1 MKFKIQKSK
10 IDLTLQNTESCKT
23 RVLFSFENKLLN
35 NAKKC
40 AKEASINELSDLEA
54 AGSTTVITNDKTNI
68 VVSLGSKEKFNL
80 TKYHNSLQSLGI
92 WLNKNTKVE
101 SIDIILEEEVS
112 SLLYLDEENYAEQT
126 IFHIINNLYYFDELK
141 SKRKTLSLK
150 KINFVGNT
158 TKSLDNAVALLNG
171 MFLVKDLG
179 NNPANIATP
188 SYLAKAAEHI
198 GTISKKVSVK
208 ILHKK
213 EIKELG
219 MDSFLAVAKGSD
231 EEPKL
236 VTLTYNGAKA
246 KDKPIVLVGKG
257 VTFDTGGISIKPRSG
272 MNEMKYDMM
281 GAATV
286 LGVFLSAVELNLPIN
301 LIMVAPCTENH
312 ISGVAVKPGD
322 IVKSMSGQTIE
333 ILNTDAEG
341 RLILCDA
348 LTYVERFDPELVID
362 MATLTGACITAIGHA
377 ASGLYSNDDALCEEL
392 IVSSV
397 RSNDKVWHMPLFDEY
412 EEGLK
417 SSIADMA
424 NIADWNGV
432 AGSPVAAK
440 FLSKFVNYKW
450 AHLDIAGTAWKP
462 GSYDGST
469 SNGGATGRPFGLII
483 DFLRNYK

>member
-10 IDLTLQNTESCKT
+10 LELTLENSDSCKT
-23 RVLFSFENKLLN
+23 RVLFSFENKLLK
-35 NAKKC
+35 NAKKY
-40 AKEASINELSDLEA
+40 AKDTSINELSDLEG
-54 AGSTTVITNDKTNI
+54 AGNITIVTTDKTNLI
-68 VVSLGSKEKFNL
+68 VSLGAKEKFNL
-80 TKYHNSLQSLGI
+80 TKYQKSLHALGV
-92 WLNKNTKVE
+92 WLNKNTKIE
-101 SIDIILEEEVS
+101 SIDVILEDQVA
-112 SLLYLDEENYAEQT
+112 SLIYADEESYAEQT
-126 IFHIINNLYYFDELK
+126 IFHLVNNMYYFDELK

-150 KINFVGNT
+150 KINFVGDIT
-158 TKSLDNAVALLNG
+158 TSLENAIALLEG
-171 MFLVKDLG
+171 VFLVKDLG

-188 SYLAKAAEHI
+188 SYLAKTAEHI
-198 GTISKKVSVK
+198 ATLSKKTSVK

-213 EIKELG
+213 ELKELG

-236 VTLTYNGAKA
+236 VTLSYNGGKA

-257 VTFDTGGISIKPRSG
+257 VTFDSGGISIKPRSG

-286 LGVFLSAVELNLPIN
+286 LGVFLSAIKLNLPIN
-301 LIMVAPCTENH
+301 LVMVAPCTENL

-322 IVKSMSGQTIE
+322 IVTSMSGQTIE

-348 LTYVERFDPELVID
+348 LTYVERFNPELVID
-362 MATLTGACITAIGHA
+362 MATLTGACITAIGHI
-377 ASGLYSNDDALCEEL
+377 ASGLYSNDDTLCEEL
-392 IVSSV
+392 IVSSI

-412 EEGLK
+412 EDGLK

-424 NIADWNGV
+424 NIDNWNGV

-440 FLSKFVNYKW
+440 FLSKFVKYKW
-450 AHLDIAGTAWKP
+450 AHLDIAGTAWKS
-462 GSYDGST
+462 GFYDGTT

-483 DFLRNYK
+483 DFLRNHK

>member
-1 MKFKIQKSK
+1 M
-10 IDLTLQNTESCKT
+10 
-23 RVLFSFENKLLN
+23 LN

-40 AKEASINELSDLEA
+40 AKEASINELSDLDA

-213 EIKELG
+213 EIKDLG

-377 ASGLYSNDDALCEEL
+377 ASGLYSNDDTLCEEL

-450 AHLDIAGTAWKP
+450 AHLDIAGTAWKS

-469 SNGGATGRPFGLII
+469 SKGGATGRPFGLII

>member
-10 IDLTLQNTESCKT
+10 LELTMQNSDLCKT

-35 NAKKC
+35 NAKKYVKD
-40 AKEASINELSDLEA
+40 ANINELSDLEG
-54 AGSTTVITNDKTNI
+54 AGSLTIVTTGKNNLVL
-68 VVSLGSKEKFNL
+68 SLGAKEKFNL
-80 TKYHNSLQSLGI
+80 TKYQKSLNSLGL

-101 SIDIILEEEVS
+101 SIDVILEEQVA
-112 SLLYLDEENYAEQT
+112 SLIYADEESYAEQT
-126 IFHIINNLYYFDELK
+126 IFHLINSMYYFDELK
-141 SKRKTLSLK
+141 SKRKTLSLR

-158 TKSLDNAVALLNG
+158 NTSLENAIALLDG
-171 MFLVKDLG
+171 VFLVKDLG

-188 SYLAKAAEHI
+188 SYLAKIAEYI
-198 GTISKKVSVK
+198 ATISKKTSVK

-213 EIKELG
+213 ELKELG

-236 VTLTYNGAKA
+236 VTLSYNGGKA

-257 VTFDTGGISIKPRSG
+257 VTFDSGGISIKPKAG

-286 LGVFLSAVELNLPIN
+286 LGVFLSAVKLNLPIN
-301 LIMVAPCTENH
+301 LIMVAPCTENL
-312 ISGVAVKPGD
+312 ISGAAVKPGD

-348 LTYVERFDPELVID
+348 LTYVEKFNPELVID
-362 MATLTGACITAIGHA
+362 MATLTGACITAIGHV
-377 ASGLYSNDDALCEEL
+377 ASGLYSNDDTLCEEL
-392 IVSSV
+392 IVSSA

-412 EEGLK
+412 EDGLK

-424 NIADWNGV
+424 NIDNWNGV

-440 FLSKFVNYKW
+440 FLSKFVSYKW
-450 AHLDIAGTAWKP
+450 AHLDIAGTAWKS
-462 GSYDGST
+462 GSYDGNT

-483 DFLRNYK
+483 DFLRNHK